1 MPNNKN
7 NKNKEEDLK
16 ALQSLENES
25 KHNESSEEENDFDS
39 NLAVV
44 GKDAP
49 NILDGYKILNREEIP
64 QEGALYPESWAFAYR
79 CPTSIEVA
87 NFSTINEQ
95 DQPAI
100 VIAIEDLIKKCVV
113 IYDTEKQRRV
123 SSGEI
128 NDAHRTFFL
137 LKLREFYLPGAPIT
151 YQIICSLC
159 HDPIQVDLFAH
170 KLKYPELTEKLLN
183 SFDGRKFVLDM
194 GLEEPIEFLIP
205 TIEISSRIFKYVI
218 RVYRDTANDKDRKED
233 KIIYDKQF
241 LLFAPYLYET
251 GKETIK
257 ELAKKYTEIKKDET
271 RFKSYLEIINKL
283 TLDNLDNMDVKC
295 ACESEEEAPIRFP
308 GGWKSMFVSKSSP
321 QGYFN

>member
-1 MPNNKN
+1 MSNNK
-7 NKNKEEDLK
+7 KNKDDDLK
-16 ALQSLENES
+16 ALESLENES
-25 KHNESSEEENDFDS
+25 KNNNSIEEENDFDS
-39 NLAVV
+39 NLAIV

-49 NILDGYKILNREEIP
+49 NTLDGYKVLDRSEIP
-64 QEGALYPESWAFAYR
+64 QNGVLYPESWAFAYR
-79 CPTSIEVA
+79 CPTGIEVA

-113 IYDTEKQRRV
+113 IYDTARQRRV

-137 LKLREFYLPGAPIT
+137 LKLREFYLPGAPIN

-159 HDPIQVDLFAH
+159 HEQLPVDLLAH
-170 KLKYPELTEKLLN
+170 KLKYPELTEKLIN

-194 GLEEPIEFLIP
+194 ELDEPIEFLIP

-218 RVYRDTANDKDRKED
+218 RVYRDGANDKERKED
-233 KIIYDKQF
+233 KIVYDKQF

-257 ELAKKYTEIKKDET
+257 ELSKKYNEIKSDEK
-271 RFKSYLEIINKL
+271 RFKAYLEIINKL
-283 TLDNLDNMDVKC
+283 SLEHLDNVDVNC
-295 ACESEEEAPIRFP
+295 ICGSEEEAPIRFP
-308 GGWKSMFVSKSSP
+308 GGWKAMFVSKSSP
-321 QGYFN
+321 KGYFN